1 MILRA
6 VDRSSS
12 FWPGGEILLEI
23 VRCSG
28 GMKLFRA
35 EFELNAFVV
44 RELLGDGDGDV
55 ELRPPETVGIRFHL
69 YDLILI
75 VK

>member
-1 MILRA
+1 MIFRA
-6 VDRSSS
+6 VDRSRS

-28 GMKLFRA
+28 GMKLFKA

-44 RELLGDGDGDV
+44 RELLGDEDNDGDGDV
-55 ELRPPETVGIRFHL
+55 ELRPPEIVGIR
-69 YDLILI
+69 IGI
-75 VK
+75 

>member
-6 VDRSSS
+6 VDRSRS

-55 ELRPPETVGIRFHL
+55 ELRPPETVGIRSNR
-69 YDLILI
+69 ITSSS
-75 VK
+75 